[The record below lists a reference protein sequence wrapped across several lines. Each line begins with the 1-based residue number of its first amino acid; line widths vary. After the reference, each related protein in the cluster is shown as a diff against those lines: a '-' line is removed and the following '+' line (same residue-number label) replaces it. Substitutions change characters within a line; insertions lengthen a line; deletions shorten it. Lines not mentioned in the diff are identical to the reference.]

1 MMELIFGPAD
11 AATASGPAAPAET
24 GTAAKGRIDAVGVG
38 QHAGGRQILH
48 EVSLSIQP
56 GELVALVG
64 GSGAG
69 KTTLLEILAGVR
81 APSAGQV
88 MHDGVRVDA
97 GATPGSGIGYVP
109 QDDIIHVEMPLR
121 RTLQYAARLR
131 LPAGTSAEQ
140 ADHIVDETMC
150 DLDLAD
156 RHDVSVRMLS
166 GGQRKRASIAVELL
180 TQPRTFFLD
189 EPTSGLD
196 PSTSADVVR
205 LLRRL
210 TGRGVTV
217 VLTTHEPATIDRCDQ
232 VVFLTRNG
240 YLAFAGPPA
249 QALQYFGVD
258 DLADV
263 YRRLASEGTPRAWA
277 QRFEAYRPP
286 GEPPVQT
293 GRPGGRHA
301 AGALRQWW
309 LLTRRNADVLV
320 RNRLTLAILL
330 GSPVLV
336 TAMMSMLF
344 QPGAFERR
352 GAVDV
357 SPAQIVFW
365 VAFAGFFFGLTYGL
379 LQIVGEQAV
388 FRREYRSGLS
398 AGAYVAAKIAVL
410 VPLLAVVAAVLL
422 SVLRALDRLPAAGW
436 DVYASLLVTL
446 LAEAVSALALGLL
459 ASAAV
464 SNSAQ
469 AALALPM
476 LCFPQVLFA
485 GAVVPS
491 ADMATPGRLLSLG
504 LANRYSFEALGRGL
518 RLDQL
523 TSTLPTMRAYGDTF
537 SGTVAYRWLVLAGFT
552 MVFTLATVWVLRR
565 RCVPRIGG
573 FGFRRRLAA
582 RCALELR
589 GTRRVAAPAA
599 MQGHVP
605 RRSACADRRAA

>member
-565 RCVPRIGG
+565 RCLPRAHG
-573 FGFRRRLAA
+573 RR
-582 RCALELR
+582 
-589 GTRRVAAPAA
+589 
-599 MQGHVP
+599 
-605 RRSACADRRAA
+605 

>member
-1 MMELIFGPAD
+1 MMKLIFDSAD
-11 AATASGPAAPAET
+11 AATASGPVAPAEA
-24 GTAAKGRIDAVGVG
+24 GTTARGRIDAVGLG

-56 GELVALVG
+56 GELVALAG

-88 MHDGVRVDA
+88 LHDGVRVDVS
-97 GATPGSGIGYVP
+97 ATPGSGIGYVP

-131 LPAGTSAEQ
+131 LPSGTSAEQ
-140 ADHIVDETMC
+140 AGHMVDETMC
-150 DLDLAD
+150 DLDLAG
-156 RHDVSVRMLS
+156 RHDVPVRRLS

-196 PSTSADVVR
+196 PSTSAEVVR

-232 VVFLTRNG
+232 VVFLTRDG
-240 YLAFAGPPA
+240 YLAFAGSPA
-249 QALQYFGVD
+249 QARRYFGVD

-263 YRRLASEGTPRAWA
+263 YRQLATEGTPRAWA
-277 QRFEAYRPP
+277 QRFEAYRSP
-286 GEPPVQT
+286 GEPPLQT
-293 GRPGGRHA
+293 GRPGGPHTP
-301 AGALRQWW
+301 GVLRQWW

-352 GAVDV
+352 GAADV

-398 AGAYVAAKIAVL
+398 VGAYVAAKIAVL
-410 VPLLAVVAAVLL
+410 VPLLSVVAAVLL
-422 SVLRALDRLPAAGW
+422 GVLRALDRLPAAGW

-464 SNSAQ
+464 SNPAQ

-476 LCFPQVLFA
+476 ICFPQVLFA

-491 ADMATPGRLLSLG
+491 ADMAAPGRLLSLG

-523 TSTLPTMRAYGDTF
+523 TSTLPIMRAYGDTF

-565 RCVPRIGG
+565 RCLPRVHG
-573 FGFRRRLAA
+573 RR
-582 RCALELR
+582 
-589 GTRRVAAPAA
+589 
-599 MQGHVP
+599 
-605 RRSACADRRAA
+605 

>member
-1 MMELIFGPAD
+1 MMTVIGERNRPELTEDVMMELTFDPAD
-11 AATASGPAAPAET
+11 AGAASGPAAAVEAT
-24 GTAAKGRIDAVGVG
+24 TAVRGRIDAVGVG
-38 QHAGGRQILH
+38 QHAGRRQILH
-48 EVSLSIQP
+48 EVSFSIQP

-97 GATPGSGIGYVP
+97 GVTPGSGIGYVP

-140 ADHIVDETMC
+140 ADHVIDETMR

-156 RHDVSVRMLS
+156 RADVAVRMLS
-166 GGQRKRASIAVELL
+166 GGERKRASIAVELL

-196 PSTSADVVR
+196 PSTSAEVVR

-210 TGRGVTV
+210 TGREVTV

-240 YLAFAGPPA
+240 YLAFAGTPL
-249 QALQYFGVD
+249 QARRYFGVD

-263 YRRLASEGTPRAWA
+263 YRRLATEGTPRAWA
-277 QRFEAYRPP
+277 QRFAACRQP
-286 GEPPVQT
+286 GETPARASEAPVQT
-293 GRPGGRHA
+293 APPGGRHSPSV
-301 AGALRQWW
+301 LRQWW
-309 LLTRRNADVLV
+309 LLTRRNADLLA

-336 TAMMSMLF
+336 TAMMGMLF
-344 QPGAFERR
+344 QPGAFERH
-352 GAVDV
+352 GAADV

-379 LQIVGEQAV
+379 LQIVGELAV
-388 FRREYRSGLS
+388 FRREYRSGQS
-398 AGAYVAAKIAVL
+398 AGAYVAAKITVL
-410 VPLLAVVAAVLL
+410 VPVLTVVAAVLL
-422 SVLRALDRLPAAGW
+422 GVLRALDRLPAAGW

-446 LAEAVSALALGLL
+446 LVEAVSALALGLL

-464 SNSAQ
+464 SNAAQ

-485 GAVVPS
+485 GAVVP
-491 ADMATPGRLLSLG
+491 AAGMAAPGRLLSLG

-518 RLDQL
+518 RLDQF
-523 TSTLPTMRAYGDTF
+523 TSTLPAMRAYGDTF
-537 SGTVAYRWLVLAGFT
+537 SGTVAYRWLVLAGFA

-565 RCVPRIGG
+565 RCSPRAHG
-573 FGFRRRLAA
+573 RR
-582 RCALELR
+582 
-589 GTRRVAAPAA
+589 
-599 MQGHVP
+599 
-605 RRSACADRRAA
+605 

>member
-1 MMELIFGPAD
+1 MTELSLHPTDATTAYRPPAL
-11 AATASGPAAPAET
+11 AGIKRAVGA
-24 GTAAKGRIDAVGVG
+24 RIDAVGVG
-38 QHAGGRQILH
+38 QHAGRRQILH
-48 EVSLSIQP
+48 EVSISIQP

-131 LPAGTSAEQ
+131 LPAGTSAQQ
-140 ADHIVDETMC
+140 ADYVVDETMR

-156 RHDVSVRMLS
+156 RGDVAVRMLS

-180 TQPRTFFLD
+180 TRPGTIFLD

-196 PSTSADVVR
+196 PSTSAEVVR

-232 VVFLTRNG
+232 VVFLARNG
-240 YLAFAGPPA
+240 YLAFAGTPL
-249 QALQYFGVD
+249 QARRYFGVD

-263 YRRLASEGTPRAWA
+263 YRRLATEGTPGAWA
-277 QRFEAYRPP
+277 QRFAACRQP
-286 GEPPVQT
+286 GETPAQPSEAPVQT
-293 GRPGGRHA
+293 APPGGRHSPSL
-301 AGALRQWW
+301 LRQWW
-309 LLTRRNADVLV
+309 LLTRRNAEVLA

-336 TAMMSMLF
+336 TAMMGMLF
-344 QPGAFERR
+344 QPGAFERH
-352 GAVDV
+352 GAADV
-357 SPAQIVFW
+357 GPAQIVFW

-379 LQIVGEQAV
+379 LQIVGELAV

-398 AGAYVAAKIAVL
+398 ASAYVAAKIAVL
-410 VPLLAVVAAVLL
+410 VPALAAVTAVLL
-422 SVLRALDRLPAAGW
+422 GVLRALDRLPAVGW
-436 DVYASLLVTL
+436 DVYGSLLVTL
-446 LAEAVSALALGLL
+446 LVEAVSALALGLL

-464 SNSAQ
+464 SNAAQ

-485 GAVVPS
+485 GAVVPV
-491 ADMATPGRLLSLG
+491 AGMATPGRWLSLG

-518 RLDQL
+518 RLDRF
-523 TSTLPTMRAYGDTF
+523 TSTLPTMRAYGDAF
-537 SGTVAYRWLVLAGFT
+537 AGTVAYRWLVLAGFA
-552 MVFTLATVWVLRR
+552 MVFALATVWVLRR
-565 RCVPRIGG
+565 RSLP
-573 FGFRRRLAA
+573 
-582 RCALELR
+582 
-589 GTRRVAAPAA
+589 GTR
-599 MQGHVP
+599 
-605 RRSACADRRAA
+605 

>member
-1 MMELIFGPAD
+1 MMELTFDPAD
-11 AATASGPAAPAET
+11 AAAASGPAAPA
-24 GTAAKGRIDAVGVG
+24 GPITAVRGRIDSVGVS
-38 QHAGGRQILH
+38 QHAGRRQILH
-48 EVSLSIQP
+48 DVSVSIGP
-56 GELVALVG
+56 GELVAVAG

-69 KTTLLEILAGVR
+69 KTTLLEVLAGVR

-88 MHDGVRVDA
+88 RHDGVRVDA

-131 LPAGTSAEQ
+131 LPAGTWPEQ
-140 ADHIVDETMC
+140 ADHVVDETMR

-156 RHDVSVRMLS
+156 RRDTAVRMLS

-196 PSTSADVVR
+196 PSTSAEVVG

-217 VLTTHEPATIDRCDQ
+217 VLTTHEPVTIDRCDQ

-240 YLAFAGPPA
+240 YLAFAGTPA
-249 QALQYFGVD
+249 QARRYFGVD

-263 YRRLASEGTPRAWA
+263 YRRLATEGTPRAWA
-277 QRFEAYRPP
+277 QRFAACRQP
-286 GEPPVQT
+286 GETPVRT
-293 GRPGGRHA
+293 APLGGRHSP
-301 AGALRQWW
+301 GVLRQWW
-309 LLTRRNADVLV
+309 LLTRRNTDVLL

-344 QPGAFERR
+344 RPGAFERH
-352 GAVDV
+352 GVADV
-357 SPAQIVFW
+357 SPAEIVFW

-379 LQIVGEQAV
+379 LQIVGELAI

-398 AGAYVAAKIAVL
+398 AGAYVAAKISVL
-410 VPLLAVVAAVLL
+410 VPVLAVVAAILL
-422 SVLRALDRLPAAGW
+422 GVLRALDRLPAAGW

-446 LAEAVSALALGLL
+446 LVEAVSALALGLL

-464 SNSAQ
+464 SNAAQ

-485 GAVVPS
+485 RRGCSGRRHGNSRAP
-491 ADMATPGRLLSLG
+491 AQPGPGEPLLV
-504 LANRYSFEALGRGL
+504 RG
-518 RLDQL
+518 
-523 TSTLPTMRAYGDTF
+523 TGPWA
-537 SGTVAYRWLVLAGFT
+537 
-552 MVFTLATVWVLRR
+552 
-565 RCVPRIGG
+565 
-573 FGFRRRLAA
+573 AA
-582 RCALELR
+582 RPVHQHAPHHARLR
-589 GTRRVAAPAA
+589 
-599 MQGHVP
+599 
-605 RRSACADRRAA
+605 

>member
-1 MMELIFGPAD
+1 MMELTFDPAD
-11 AATASGPAAPAET
+11 AAAASGPAAPA
-24 GTAAKGRIDAVGVG
+24 GPITAVRGRIDSVGVS
-38 QHAGGRQILH
+38 QHAGRRQILH
-48 EVSLSIQP
+48 DVSVSIRP
-56 GELVALVG
+56 GELVAVAG

-88 MHDGVRVDA
+88 RHDGVRVDA

-131 LPAGTSAEQ
+131 LPAGTSPEQ
-140 ADHIVDETMC
+140 ADHVVDETMR

-156 RHDVSVRMLS
+156 RRDTAVRMLS

-196 PSTSADVVR
+196 PSTSAEVVG

-240 YLAFAGPPA
+240 YLAFAGTPA
-249 QALQYFGVD
+249 QARRYFGVD

-263 YRRLASEGTPRAWA
+263 YRRLATEGTPRAWA
-277 QRFEAYRPP
+277 QRFAACRQP
-286 GEPPVQT
+286 GETPVRT
-293 GRPGGRHA
+293 APLGGRHSP
-301 AGALRQWW
+301 GVLRQWW
-309 LLTRRNADVLV
+309 LLTRRNADVLL

-344 QPGAFERR
+344 QPGAFERH
-352 GAVDV
+352 GVADV

-379 LQIVGEQAV
+379 LQIVGELAI

-398 AGAYVAAKIAVL
+398 AGAYVAAKISVL
-410 VPLLAVVAAVLL
+410 VPVLAVVAAILL
-422 SVLRALDRLPAAGW
+422 GVLRALDRLPAAGW

-446 LAEAVSALALGLL
+446 LVEAVSALALGLL

-464 SNSAQ
+464 SNAAQ

-485 GAVVPS
+485 GAVVP
-491 ADMATPGRLLSLG
+491 AAGMATPGRLLSLG
-504 LANRYSFEALGRGL
+504 LANRYSFEALGHGL
-518 RLDQL
+518 RLDRF

-537 SGTVAYRWLVLAGFT
+537 SGTVAYRWLVLAGFA

-565 RCVPRIGG
+565 RCLPRAHG
-573 FGFRRRLAA
+573 RR
-582 RCALELR
+582 
-589 GTRRVAAPAA
+589 
-599 MQGHVP
+599 
-605 RRSACADRRAA
+605 

>member
-1 MMELIFGPAD
+1 MMELIADPAD
-11 AATASGPAAPAET
+11 PATAANPSAPPETTAPA
-24 GTAAKGRIDAVGVG
+24 GGRVDAANVS
-38 QHAGGRQILH
+38 QHAGRRQILH

-56 GELVALVG
+56 GELVALAG

-88 MHDGVRVDA
+88 THGGVRVDA
-97 GATPGSGIGYVP
+97 GAVPRSGIGYVP

-140 ADHIVDETMC
+140 ADRAADETIR

-156 RHDVSVRMLS
+156 QRDVPVRMLS
-166 GGQRKRASIAVELL
+166 GGQRKRASIAAELL

-196 PSTSADVVR
+196 PSTSAEVVH

-210 TGRGVTV
+210 AGRGVTV
-217 VLTTHEPATIDRCDQ
+217 ILTTHEPATIDRCDQ

-249 QALQYFGVD
+249 HARRYFGVD
-258 DLADV
+258 DLAEV
-263 YRRLASEGTPRAWA
+263 YRRLASEGTPQEWA
-277 QRFEAYRPP
+277 ERFAACRRPDEIAT
-286 GEPPVQT
+286 EPAGAPVQA
-293 GRPGGRHA
+293 GRPGGRRSP
-301 AGALRQWW
+301 GFLRQWW
-309 LLTRRNADVLV
+309 LLTLRNADVLV

-336 TAMMSMLF
+336 TAMISVLF
-344 QPGAFERR
+344 KPGAFERH
-352 GAVDV
+352 GVADV

-422 SVLRALDRLPAAGW
+422 GVLRALDRLPAAGW
-436 DVYASLLVTL
+436 GVYASLLVTI

-459 ASAAV
+459 ASAVV

-504 LANRYSFEALGRGL
+504 LANRYAFEALGRGL
-518 RLDQL
+518 RLDLL

-537 SGTVAYRWLVLAGFT
+537 SGTIADRWLVLAGFT
-552 MVFTLATVWVLRR
+552 LVFTLATVWVLRR
-565 RCVPRIGG
+565 RCLSRARA
-573 FGFRRRLAA
+573 RR
-582 RCALELR
+582 
-589 GTRRVAAPAA
+589 
-599 MQGHVP
+599 
-605 RRSACADRRAA
+605 